1 MWGIASTVT
10 SAKSQNSPHMLI
22 LTHWAVLLKT
32 HMVINRQE
40 WDRAIAGATK
50 PVPFCSAHW
59 SAQGWSRNCFTSRIK
74 WAGTLSRVVMCHTV
88 AFHLHKA
95 NTALRFLFNIH
106 FILNI
111 LWIARVSATATKLF
125 ENVPQFLHIPP
136 PFSFLPFP
144 SISQIYK
151 PYFCYFSNL
160 HKQNSAYRDL
170 WVCFLLN
177 VFMLESFI
185 CTKSWNRRPAL
196 WIKGFLINV
205 LHVIEIY
212 VILNFPPSSCGTAEW
227 RYKKYPHN
235 KLTLCSADVIN
246 CFWMSFRPE
255 CNTDNINT

>member
-136 PFSFLPFP
+136 PLFLPSLP
-144 SISQIYK
+144 K
-151 PYFCYFSNL
+151 YFTDI
-160 HKQNSAYRDL
+160 QA
-170 WVCFLLN
+170 VFLL
-177 VFMLESFI
+177 LLKSTQ
-185 CTKSWNRRPAL
+185 TKQRVSRSLGMFFTQCFYAW
-196 WIKGFLINV
+196 V
-205 LHVIEIY
+205 LHMHE
-212 VILNFPPSSCGTAEW
+212 
-227 RYKKYPHN
+227 
-235 KLTLCSADVIN
+235 KLKQEASPMN
-246 CFWMSFRPE
+246 
-255 CNTDNINT
+255 